1 MGTWDV
7 GPFDNDTAAEFSG
20 DLDQAPA
27 ADRGGLI
34 RNTLVRAIGTYDY
47 PNLPQRT
54 PLDARR
60 RGCP

>member
-27 ADRGGLI
+27 GDREGLI
-34 RNTLVRAIGTYDY
+34 GTLSSAPSAPTTT
-47 PNLPQRT
+47 RT
-54 PLDARR
+54 SHNERRSTPGR